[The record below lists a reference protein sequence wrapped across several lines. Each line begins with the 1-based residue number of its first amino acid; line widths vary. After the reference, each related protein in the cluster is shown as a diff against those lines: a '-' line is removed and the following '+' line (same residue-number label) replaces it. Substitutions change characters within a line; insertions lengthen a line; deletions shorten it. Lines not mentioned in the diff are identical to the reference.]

1 MNRANTAP
9 MPSPP
14 PYPNLL
20 SAIDVGP
27 FTLPNRVIMGSM
39 HTGLEALPDGMARLA
54 AFYGKRADAGVPLI
68 VTGGFA
74 PNDEGRLNEHPVT
87 MASREDAL
95 RHQVI
100 TRRVHDT
107 GSRIALQVLH
117 SGRYGYHTKSVAPS
131 PLKSPI
137 NRETPR
143 EMTAADIER
152 TIEDYARCAALA
164 REAGYDGVEIM
175 GSEGYL
181 IAEFLAPRTNRRA
194 DEWGG
199 ALENRL
205 RFPAEVVR
213 RVRRRLGDDFLI
225 LFRISA
231 LDLVEGGLTGA
242 ETAALARAVESA
254 GANILTSGFGWH
266 EARVPTIAQM
276 VPRAGFAWATAKIA
290 AAVSIPVAASN
301 RINTPETAEAAIES
315 GAASLVML
323 ARPFLSDAAFV
334 AKAARGDRKAIN
346 ICIAC
351 NQACLDHYFV
361 GKPSS
366 CMVNPRA
373 CNETLLRPQPAAQ
386 PKRIAVV
393 GGGPGGLSC
402 AAAAAER
409 GHAVTLFEREGQL
422 GGQFNLAKVVP
433 GKQEFAETIAHYA
446 DRLARAGVR
455 VRLGCAATAEELSA
469 GSFDDI
475 VLATGVTPRRP
486 AIDGIGH
493 ACVASYVEVLTGKV
507 QPGRRVA
514 IIGAGGIGFDVALY
528 LAERGGRSHR
538 DPEAFAAYW
547 RIDRKLWSAGGLG
560 AADGETSNGHSI
572 TMLQRRAGRFG
583 DTLGRS
589 TGWIHRLV
597 LGRHGVETI
606 GGAAYRRI
614 DDAGLHIAVAGEER
628 CIPADTVIACAGQEP
643 LADLARMLPADGPAV
658 HLIGGAR
665 EAAELDAVRAFD
677 EGYRLALAL

>member
-1 MNRANTAP
+1 MSSSATT
-9 MPSPP
+9 
-14 PYPNLL
+14 YPLLL
-20 SAIDVGP
+20 SPIDVGP

-39 HTGLEALPDGMARLA
+39 HTGLEALSDGMDRLA
-54 AFYGKRADAGVPLI
+54 AFYGERAEAGAPLI

-74 PNDEGRLNEHPVT
+74 PNEEGRLNEHPIMMVSEAD
-87 MASREDAL
+87 AS

-100 TRRVHDT
+100 TRRVHDA
-107 GSRIALQVLH
+107 GGRIALQILH

-143 EMTAADIER
+143 AMTAADIER

-164 REAGYDGVEIM
+164 REAGYDGAEIM

-181 IAEFLAPRTNRRA
+181 ITEFLSPRTNHRC
-194 DEWGG
+194 DDWGG
-199 ALENRL
+199 PLENRL

-213 RVRRRLGDDFLI
+213 RVRARVGDDFLI
-225 LFRISA
+225 LFRISV
-231 LDLVEGGLTGA
+231 LDLVEGALSGA
-242 ETAALARAVESA
+242 ETVALARAVEAA
-254 GANILTSGFGWH
+254 GANILTSGIGWH

-276 VPRAGFAWATAKIA
+276 VPRAGFAWATQNVARS
-290 AAVSIPVAASN
+290 VSIPIAASN
-301 RINTPETAEAAIES
+301 RINTPETAEAVLAS

-323 ARPFLSDAAFV
+323 ARPFLSDGAFV
-334 AKAARGDRKAIN
+334 AKAARGDRKGIN

-361 GKPSS
+361 GKPST

-373 CNETLLRPQPAAQ
+373 CNETLLLPEPAARR
-386 PKRIAVV
+386 KRIAVV

-402 AAAAAER
+402 AAATAER
-409 GHAVTLFEREGQL
+409 GHDVVLYERESRL

-433 GKQEFAETIAHYA
+433 GKQEFAETITYFAE
-446 DRLARAGVR
+446 RMTRAGVE
-455 VRLGCAATAEELSA
+455 VRLGQAATAADLA
-469 GSFDDI
+469 GGGFDAV
-475 VLATGVTPRRP
+475 VLATGVVPRRP

-493 ACVASYVEVLTGKV
+493 PSVASYVDVLTGRV
-507 QPGRRVA
+507 TPGKRVA

-528 LAERGGRSHR
+528 LAEHGGRAHR
-538 DPEAFAAYW
+538 DPDVFASYW
-547 RIDRKLWSAGGLG
+547 GIDQKIRTPGGLDSTAQG
-560 AADGETSNGHSI
+560 TVSDGPII
-572 TMLQRRAGRFG
+572 TMLQRKTGRFG
-583 DTLGRS
+583 DSLGRS

-606 GGAAYRRI
+606 AGAEYRRI
-614 DDAGLHIAVAGEER
+614 DDAGLHITVAGAAR
-628 CIPADTVIACAGQEP
+628 CIPADTIIVCAGQEP
-643 LADLARMLPADGPAV
+643 LAELATALPAGGPAV

-665 EAAELDAVRAFD
+665 LAAELDAVRAIA
-677 EGYRLALAL
+677 EGYRLALSL